1 MSITK
6 RSTNSVEDDVDGEEE
21 DFVNI
26 SFLEEEEE
34 KVEDTRVDFSRA
46 VGDAVDGNLDERK
59 PAAVAFPSIRTQ
71 NRDGDNGNNLTASVD
86 TADGVDFED
95 DRKPA
100 AAVAPSPSG
109 SQSKDA
115 RFMCAICIDEVSDEP
130 VVTRCGHIFCWPCLY
145 QWLAPGMLVNEYY
158 AAFGGG
164 GGMGIGRATSRGN
177 LNNFISEMATHSS
190 NHHDRPYDTSRF
202 NRARRVCPVCKAFC
216 SVDSVIPI
224 YIHVHANGASQA
236 DRQGDV
242 TAQSLSQEEQ
252 SQHEEQ
258 HSDNNGGGDDNI
270 IHSDESPLFPH
281 SFDPTAAN
289 IGIRQRRPLTAS
301 TSNVSSIN
309 NAPESP
315 QSTQHM
321 YENIPSNATSTPV
334 IRNGG
339 GDNIAVPNRPFPTPT
354 PSFTNNNNSNIES
367 TTSQHHH
374 RGQYE
379 DQTMAAAPV
388 LNTSTVTSSSSFR
401 LAYRPRHVDYSQS
414 IQFQNRQMGGL
425 MGIVSGLV
433 HSIDNIGAANP
444 QSSSQGTTRDQS
456 DVPQI
461 HRSDNGL
468 GGIGRASEQNN
479 ERNTSQLDDSGV
491 AGAGA
496 MGEEDSSLAMAR
508 EFLSRLV
515 SKEIMYCV
523 IRAGSELI
531 ELLFRALITSHFRF
545 FCFALSNVSY
555 SCWHAS
561 SSCVCF
567 CFEWLE

>member
-6 RSTNSVEDDVDGEEE
+6 NSTNSVEDDVDVEEE

-26 SFLEEEEE
+26 SFLDEAEEE
-34 KVEDTRVDFSRA
+34 KVEDERVDFSRA
-46 VGDAVDGNLDERK
+46 VGDAAVDGNLDERK

-71 NRDGDNGNNLTASVD
+71 NRDGDNGNNLTASAD
-86 TADGVDFED
+86 TADGGDFED

-100 AAVAPSPSG
+100 AAVAPSPSR

-164 GGMGIGRATSRGN
+164 GMGIGRAANHGGSRGN

-190 NHHDRPYDTSRF
+190 GPHDRPYDTSRF

-224 YIHVHANGASQA
+224 YIHVHAANGASQA

-258 HSDNNGGGDDNI
+258 HSDNNGGGDDSI

-301 TSNVSSIN
+301 TSNVSSNN

-339 GDNIAVPNRPFPTPT
+339 GDNNIAVPNRPFPTPT
-354 PSFTNNNNSNIES
+354 PSFTNNNISNIES

-388 LNTSTVTSSSSFR
+388 LNTSAITSSSSFR

-433 HSIDNIGAANP
+433 HSIDNIGAANT
-444 QSSSQGTTRDQS
+444 QSSSHGTTRDQS

-479 ERNTSQLDDSGV
+479 ELNGAQLDGSG
-491 AGAGA
+491 AAGA

-515 SKEIMYCV
+515 STGVDVFCDLCW
-523 IRAGSELI
+523 ELGV
-531 ELLFRALITSHFRF
+531 
-545 FCFALSNVSY
+545 N
-555 SCWHAS
+555 
-561 SSCVCF
+561 
-567 CFEWLE
+567 

>member
-6 RSTNSVEDDVDGEEE
+6 KSTNSVEDDVDEEEE

-26 SFLEEEEE
+26 SFLDEEEEE
-34 KVEDTRVDFSRA
+34 KEEDERVDFSRA

-71 NRDGDNGNNLTASVD
+71 NRDGDNGNNLTASAD
-86 TADGVDFED
+86 TADGGDFFED

-100 AAVAPSPSG
+100 AAVAPSPSR

-130 VVTRCGHIFCWPCLY
+130 VVTKCGHIFCWPCLY

-190 NHHDRPYDTSRF
+190 SPHDRPYDTSRF

-224 YIHVHANGASQA
+224 YIHVHANGATQV
-236 DRQGDV
+236 DRQGDA

-252 SQHEEQ
+252 SQH
-258 HSDNNGGGDDNI
+258 SDNNGGGDDN

-301 TSNVSSIN
+301 TSNVSSNN

-379 DQTMAAAPV
+379 DQNMAAAPV
-388 LNTSTVTSSSSFR
+388 LNTSTITSSSSFR

-479 ERNTSQLDDSGV
+479 ERNTSQLDGSG
-491 AGAGA
+491 AAGA

-508 EFLSRLV
+508 EFLSRLLF
-515 SKEIMYCV
+515 MLACFV
-523 IRAGSELI
+523 ILCL
-531 ELLFRALITSHFRF
+531 LLF
-545 FCFALSNVSY
+545 
-555 SCWHAS
+555 
-561 SSCVCF
+561 
-567 CFEWLE
+567 